1 MKAKIINISLP
12 DQVLKQID
20 RKAEEEYRS
29 RSELL
34 KEAAM
39 FYIQTKDNWSVLQND
54 LTARASKMGIK
65 SEDDI
70 EKMVDSLRV

>member
-1 MKAKIINISLP
+1 MKSKTINISLP
-12 DQVLKQID
+12 DQVLRKVD

-34 KEAAM
+34 KEAALY
-39 FYIQTKDNWSVLQND
+39 YIQTKDNWSVLQSA
-54 LTARASKMGIK
+54 LTAKASKMGLK

-70 EKMVDSLRV
+70 EKMVDSLRS

>member
-34 KEAAM
+34 KEAAL
-39 FYIQTKDNWSVLQND
+39 FYIQTKDNWTVLQND